1 MAFLIDADTRIVVQ
15 GLTGATGRL
24 GAEMM
29 QAGGAKI
36 VAGVTPGKRGELV
49 DGIPVFD
56 TVDEAVEAGGTA
68 SILFVPAA
76 LLRDAALEAIEAGM
90 DPIVLMVDGVPLDVS
105 LELVAAA
112 EHRGVTLI
120 GPNSP
125 GVISP
130 GRSLLGALRA
140 EFYSPGTI
148 AFISRSGGMMTTI
161 AYQLTLAGLGQ
172 STCVGVGGDAVIGL
186 DVSAAA
192 LLAQN
197 DPETDRLLIFGE
209 VGTGQEERLAQ
220 LVRDGAIT
228 KPVYAYI
235 AGAAAP
241 AGKRYSH
248 AGASADEH
256 GGGAERKRSILRD
269 AGITVLDR
277 YIDARGIGHVASI
290 ERGTRRH
297 AW

>member
-1 MAFLIDADTRIVVQ
+1 LTVAFLIDSDTRIVVQ

-29 QAGGAKI
+29 QAGGATI
-36 VAGVTPGKRGELV
+36 VAGVTPGKGGEEV
-49 DGIPVFD
+49 MGIPVFD
-56 TVDEAVEAGGTA
+56 TVEEAKEAGGTA

-76 LLRDAALEAIEAGM
+76 LLRDAALEAIDAGM
-90 DPIVLMVDGVPLDVS
+90 DPIVLMVDGVPLDLS

-112 EHRGVTLI
+112 RAGGVTLI

-130 GRSLLGALRA
+130 GQSLLGALRPD
-140 EFYSPGTI
+140 FYSQGSV
-148 AFISRSGGMMTTI
+148 ALISRSGGMMTTI
-161 AYQLTLAGLGQ
+161 AYQLTKAGFGQ

-186 DVSAAA
+186 DVPAAA
-192 LLAQN
+192 LLAEE
-197 DPETDRLLIFGE
+197 DPQTDRMLIFGE
-209 VGTGQEERLAQ
+209 VGTGQEERLAG
-220 LVRDGAIT
+220 LVREGRVT
-228 KPVYAYI
+228 KPVYAYN

-248 AGASADEH
+248 AGAAADES
-256 GGGAERKRSILRD
+256 GGGAEGKRRVLRE

-277 YIDARGIGHVASI
+277 YIDARDI
-290 ERGTRRH
+290 
-297 AW
+297 